1 MLRYKRRSTSLT
13 IISSFCN
20 SGSVFNNKIIK
31 KEFIP
36 GLKVL
41 SVKEYMNLSTF
52 NSIPTLRRF
61 HYHGAAIVNNQIVH
75 KMLR

>member
-1 MLRYKRRSTSLT
+1 MLRYKSRSTSLT

-31 KEFIP
+31 KF
-36 GLKVL
+36 
-41 SVKEYMNLSTF
+41 SVKGYMNLYTF
-52 NSIPTLRRF
+52 NLIPTRGRF
-61 HYHGAAIVNNQIVH
+61 HYHGAAIVNNQIDH

>member
-1 MLRYKRRSTSLT
+1 M
-13 IISSFCN
+13 
-20 SGSVFNNKIIK
+20 IK
-31 KEFIP
+31 KEFIL

-52 NSIPTLRRF
+52 NSIPTLPRF
-61 HYHGAAIVNNQIVH
+61 RYHGAAIGNNQIDH

>member
-20 SGSVFNNKIIK
+20 SGSVFNNKMIK
-31 KEFIP
+31 KEFIL

-61 HYHGAAIVNNQIVH
+61 HYHGNRKQSNCS
-75 KMLR
+75 